1 MVAMQCAGAEASF
14 RDGRFWTIDDAAVG
28 VTTHQETLR
37 QSPPR
42 GANNVTVRSRAKRM
56 GRGL

>member
-14 RDGRFWTIDDAAVG
+14 RDGRLWTIDDAAVG

-42 GANNVTVRSRAKRM
+42 GSKQCNREK
-56 GRGL
+56 

>member
-28 VTTHQETLR
+28 VTTHPGD
-37 QSPPR
+37 SAAIAAPR
-42 GANNVTVRSRAKRM
+42 SKQCNREK
-56 GRGL
+56 